1 MSNDELHNEAG
12 FSDEIRKLLLSAK
25 EEDFLVPA
33 NFFEEQEKE
42 MSLKAL
48 HGVEDFKVPDGYFEE
63 STELIIAAESIDD
76 RPMSTFFD
84 EQHEQI
90 MRQLKIESLRE
101 ENEFNVPEGYFEQQE
116 EALVKKV
123 IPHAPAK
130 VINMRSRSL
139 WFVAAAACAV
149 FAVFYFLPDKN
160 QEQESFAELIQKTDL
175 EIDDL
180 EYFASEEDYYEL
192 YIEIEESLDAD
203 TIINDTLTVKEF
215 QENEILPST
224 NEPVKLDP
232 RTGLPIKKNKNGVK
246 PLGDE
251 DIPTWDDITD
261 QELLDYLLEE
271 GDDDLLKDL

>member
-1 MSNDELHNEAG
+1 MNNEELHIDPD
-12 FSDEIRKLLLSAK
+12 FSDDMKRLLETARGQ
-25 EEDFLVPA
+25 DFLVPEG
-33 NFFEEQEKE
+33 FFQDQESEIVLRMLGEGEE
-42 MSLKAL
+42 
-48 HGVEDFKVPDGYFEE
+48 
-63 STELIIAAESIDD
+63 
-76 RPMSTFFD
+76 FF
-84 EQHEQI
+84 
-90 MRQLKIESLRE
+90 
-101 ENEFNVPEGYFEQQE
+101 VPEGYFEASQDQIISSASMDDRPMAHFFNEQQE
-116 EALVKKV
+116 QIIRQVKIEMLRDGNDLKVPERYFEKKEAEIISKA
-123 IPHAPAK
+123 IPHAKGK

-160 QEQESFAELIQKTDL
+160 QEQESFAELIQKTEL

-203 TIINDTLTVKEF
+203 TVINDTLTVKEF